1 LPPAGLLPS
10 RETREL
16 DIAIAMA
23 FKFWDLVVANKKPF
37 ALTPELPPA
46 PPAVSE
52 AAADTLSVGPLFAN
66 SRSTD
71 VDS

>member
-1 LPPAGLLPS
+1 
-10 RETREL
+10 
-16 DIAIAMA
+16 MA

-46 PPAVSE
+46 PPAVTE

-66 SRSTD
+66 SRLTD
-71 VDS
+71 VD